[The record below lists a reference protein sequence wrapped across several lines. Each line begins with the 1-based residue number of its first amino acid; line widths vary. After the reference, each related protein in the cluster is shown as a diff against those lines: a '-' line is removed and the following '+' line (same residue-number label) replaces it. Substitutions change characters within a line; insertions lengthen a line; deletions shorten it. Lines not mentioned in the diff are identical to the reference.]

1 MKLLLNATSP
11 YARFARIVM
20 LEKGLQSQV
29 ELVWVDPWNND
40 ATLLAANPV
49 GRIPALIMD
58 DNVAI
63 SESLLIAQMLNG
75 LTGKDESVDL
85 SAKTSAQLSQLGLG
99 IGLMDMAFNS
109 VINTKYYGDEI
120 NNTYLGERRFAA
132 IERTL
137 QQLDI
142 VLAENQHTDLSLAD
156 IAVAVA
162 LDYIDFRLPQLEV
175 DKLFG
180 NIALWRK
187 TLSGRES
194 FFTTAF

>member
-40 ATLLAANPV
+40 AMLLVANPV

-63 SESLLIAQMLNG
+63 SESLLIAQTLNS
-75 LTGKDESVDL
+75 LTGTGESVDL
-85 SAKTSAQLSQLGLG
+85 SVKTSAQLSQLGLG

-109 VINTKYYGDEI
+109 VINAKYYGDEI
-120 NNTYLGERRFAA
+120 NSTYLGERRFAA

-137 QQLDI
+137 QQLNT
-142 VLAENQHTDLSLAD
+142 VLAGNQTTDLTLAD

-162 LDYIDFRLPQLEV
+162 LDYLDFRLAQLGV
-175 DKLFG
+175 NKHYG
-180 NIALWRK
+180 HIALWRQA
-187 TLSGRES
+187 LAGRHS
-194 FFTTAF
+194 FATTAF

>member
-40 ATLLAANPV
+40 AMLLVANPV

-63 SESLLIAQMLNG
+63 SESLLIAQTLNG
-75 LTGKDESVDL
+75 LTGTGESLDL
-85 SAKTSAQLSQLGLG
+85 SVKTPAQLSRLGLG

-109 VINTKYYGDEI
+109 VINAKYYGDEI
-120 NNTYLGERRFAA
+120 YNTYLGERRFVA

-137 QQLDI
+137 QQLNTA
-142 VLAENQHTDLSLAD
+142 LADNQTTDLTLAD

-162 LDYIDFRLPQLEV
+162 LDYIDFRLAQLDV
-175 DKLFG
+175 NKHYG
-180 NIALWRK
+180 HIALWRQA
-187 TLSGRES
+187 LAGRDS
-194 FFTTAF
+194 FATTAF

>member
-20 LEKGLQSQV
+20 LEKGLQSQG

-40 ATLLAANPV
+40 AMLLVANPV

-63 SESLLIAQMLNG
+63 SESLLIAQTLNG
-75 LTGKDESVDL
+75 LTGTGESLDL
-85 SAKTSAQLSQLGLG
+85 SVKTSAQLSRLGLG

-109 VINTKYYGDEI
+109 VINAKYYGDEI
-120 NNTYLGERRFAA
+120 YNTYLGERRFVA

-137 QQLDI
+137 QQLNTA
-142 VLAENQHTDLSLAD
+142 LADNQTTDLTLAD

-175 DKLFG
+175 NKHYG
-180 NIALWRK
+180 HIAVWRQA
-187 TLSGRES
+187 LAGRDS
-194 FFTTAF
+194 FATTAF